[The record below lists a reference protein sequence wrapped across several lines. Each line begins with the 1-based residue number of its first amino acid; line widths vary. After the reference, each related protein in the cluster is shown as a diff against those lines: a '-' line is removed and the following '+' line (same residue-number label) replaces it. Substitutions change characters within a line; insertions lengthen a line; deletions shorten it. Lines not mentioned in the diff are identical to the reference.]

1 MEDVLNKYNKEY
13 NNLNELVISDCE
25 EYLKQI
31 AKTFEA
37 NRQKGVK
44 IENVA
49 QYVILFFFFLL
60 LNMYSYRFLSANTT
74 TTINWKIDFPS
85 FRRSTPLWT
94 RNTRS
99 PLIKSRDCGSS

>member
-37 NRQKGVK
+37 NKQKGVK

-49 QYVILFFFFLL
+49 QNVIFCCCILFLIR
-60 LNMYSYRFLSANTT
+60 YSHRSSSANTT
-74 TTINWKIDFPS
+74 TMIN
-85 FRRSTPLWT
+85 
-94 RNTRS
+94 
-99 PLIKSRDCGSS
+99 